1 MENVDVLLEPIRA
14 SLHQIGEFLP
24 RLLLALAI
32 LILGWL
38 LAKFVRFVIVRML
51 RAVNFNVLTEKAGVD
66 KFLQQ
71 GGGELDTVRLLG
83 LLFYWLVILACAD
96 GRVQQHGAF
105 LRHRSDRPHP
115 AVRAEGDGRDPGD
128 RVRRVLRALHRHR
141 GHDVRQE
148 CRPGRCGRRSAASRC
163 GRSSCS

>member
-83 LLFYWLVILACAD
+83 LLFY
-96 GRVQQHGAF
+96 
-105 LRHRSDRPHP
+105 
-115 AVRAEGDGRDPGD
+115 
-128 RVRRVLRALHRHR
+128 
-141 GHDVRQE
+141 
-148 CRPGRCGRRSAASRC
+148 
-163 GRSSCS
+163 